1 MGMKNQG
8 INWDQ
13 MLYVIKYVLGI
24 QQAPN
29 IIYGIKDRV
38 YKKVLLSSETSLFG
52 QANSELHN

>member
-29 IIYGIKDRV
+29 IIYEIKDRV
-38 YKKVLLSSETSLFG
+38 CKKVLLSGEPLG
-52 QANSELHN
+52 